1 MCPPPDEGG
10 GTPPETADTDSRDA
24 AEYDATDRYWIV
36 RKAVEDALLNVFWTL
51 ALVGFG
57 LALLVAGALAVLRGD
72 GSQISILLGV
82 ALLGLGAGNV
92 AAALDVPLPFA
103 GAD

>member
-1 MCPPPDEGG
+1 MCPPPDESG
-10 GTPPETADTDSRDA
+10 GTPPEVADADSRDN

-36 RKAVEDALLNVFWTL
+36 RKAVEDALVNVFWTL
-51 ALVGFG
+51 VLVGFG
-57 LALLVAGALAVLRGD
+57 LALLVAGGFAVLSGD

-82 ALLGLGAGNV
+82 ALLGLGAGNL

-103 GAD
+103 SGD

>member
-1 MCPPPDEGG
+1 MCPPPDESG
-10 GTPPETADTDSRDA
+10 GTPPEVADADSRDN

-57 LALLVAGALAVLRGD
+57 LALVAAGAFAVLGGD
-72 GSQISILLGV
+72 GSPISVLVGV
-82 ALLGLGAGNV
+82 ALLGLGAGDL
-92 AAALDVPLPFA
+92 AASLDVPLPFVS
-103 GAD
+103 AD